1 MVNLASFWKTEACGQ
16 TVLPDR
22 SVLIGQKMV
31 ENAKILKLIL
41 INWLIL
47 IFLPGILQT
56 CLQRHSFCFVDYES
70 SYKRSKQFF
79 NIEARAEP
87 KVPLASARQVAIL
100 ILTQVA
106 VLAPPLRSKHG
117 KRQTMEQKG
126 VDFKQSSALHSRFSR
141 TFKSQ
146 DLYQVS
152 QQVLD
157 RNLAKNIKT
166 RKSEKNCES
175 LFTF

>member
-1 MVNLASFWKTEACGQ
+1 MPKLK
-16 TVLPDR
+16 
-22 SVLIGQKMV
+22 K
-31 ENAKILKLIL
+31 KLIL
-41 INWLIL
+41 INWL

-79 NIEARAEP
+79 NIKASSSGAKGTPGKRPASRHFDFDASGGTGSSA
-87 KVPLASARQVAIL
+87 PLENS
-100 ILTQVA
+100 
-106 VLAPPLRSKHG
+106 

-141 TFKSQ
+141 TFKSN

-152 QQVLD
+152 QQVVD
-157 RNLAKNIKT
+157 RNLAKNSKT